1 MACCHVTVYDA
12 VGYCAAALL
21 LLLLRMRVCG
31 AFLEYSLLS
40 KRCRAFILFAD
51 ILMPP
56 RARPDLGSH
65 KRARV
70 DISAVGG
77 ASQCDL
83 PSPIDTRFFTS
94 KSMAACKRDFQA
106 AKPFPHLRLTN
117 FCDEDRMRAI
127 REEITGRLHSKFKET
142 DLYKVCGALKPCDR
156 LPI

>member
-1 MACCHVTVYDA
+1 
-12 VGYCAAALL
+12 
-21 LLLLRMRVCG
+21 
-31 AFLEYSLLS
+31 
-40 KRCRAFILFAD
+40 
-51 ILMPP
+51 MPP

-94 KSMAACKRDFQA
+94 KSMAACKRDFQT
-106 AKPFPHLRLTN
+106 AKPFPHLRLTK

-142 DLYKVCGALKPCDR
+142 DLYKVCGSLLPCVVRTHQSDIVSTTGESNR
-156 LPI
+156 RPHRHRRSPSAAAARTATAAQSEVPQRAK